1 MTAPADRVRALV
13 NALEKLPPYVGP
25 VFRGSNLPVDV
36 LDRYVP
42 GTAVTEFAFVSTTA
56 DVTSD
61 FPVPAEFEIFSRNGK
76 DISQMS
82 AHPEEKE
89 VLFTVY
95 TTFEVLSRAIDP
107 TTGKTH
113 IRLADTGWLGEVD
126 RSRAIA
132 GKVFTPTTQLGMS
145 FDPVPAETLV
155 AIERVLDSVGAARR
169 QVPPLERVV
178 RSDKFW
184 DDLTGTRL

>member
-25 VFRGSNLPVDV
+25 VFRGSNLPVEI

-56 DVTSD
+56 DVTSE
-61 FPVPAEFEIFSRNGK
+61 FPVSAEFEIFSRNGK
-76 DISQMS
+76 DISQIS

-107 TTGKTH
+107 STGKTR
-113 IRLADTGWLGEVD
+113 IRLTDTGWLGEVD

-132 GKVFTPTTQLGMS
+132 GKVFTPTSHLGMS
-145 FDPVPAETLV
+145 FDPMPAATV
-155 AIERVLDSVGAARR
+155 VGIERVLDSVSAARN
-169 QVPPLERVV
+169 QVPLLQRVV

-184 DDLTGTRL
+184 DDLAGTEL

>member
-1 MTAPADRVRALV
+1 MTAPADRVRALI

-42 GTAVTEFAFVSTTA
+42 GTTVTEFAFVSTTA
-56 DVTSD
+56 DVMSD

-76 DISQMS
+76 DIGQMS

-89 VLFTVY
+89 VLFTAY

-107 TTGKTH
+107 TTGKAH
-113 IRLADTGWLGEVD
+113 IRLTDTGWLGEVD

-145 FDPVPAETLV
+145 FDPTPAETV
-155 AIERVLDSVGAARR
+155 ADIQRVLDSVSAARR
-169 QVPPLERVV
+169 RVPLSERVV

-184 DDLTGTRL
+184 DDLAGTSL